1 VKKDPVCHMEVD
13 EKEALTTECDGET
26 FYFCSEGCR
35 EKFLHEKACKL
46 PRTSYDLIIIGGGPA
61 GLTAAVYAATLRMDA
76 FLITKDIGGQAI
88 DSTKVENY
96 MGYDFITGPELT
108 KRFQYQLIHSN
119 YIDHIISGVEKIEPV
134 ENGFNVT
141 TSNLQKYYTR
151 TIIIATGMT
160 RRKLKIP
167 GEEEFQRKG
176 VFYGNIQDFSFVQD
190 EDAVVVG
197 GGNSAVQI
205 VENLQTVA
213 KTIHLVSDS
222 ELKADPV
229 IIERIGK
236 FRNLRIHEGYMTVE
250 FRGEKT
256 LSSVII
262 RKKASD
268 ETLELPARGVFIAIG
283 LQPNSSIVSGL
294 CDLNKRGEIL
304 ISPDCSTSHPG
315 IFAAGDVTNAFGK
328 RIIIA
333 SGEGAKAAMAA
344 RQYLLDLR
352 KKDK

>member
-1 VKKDPVCHMEVD
+1 MEVD
-13 EKEALTTECDGET
+13 EHEALTTECDGET

-134 ENGFNVT
+134 EKGFYVT
-141 TSNLQKYYTR
+141 TSNLRKYYTK

-222 ELKADPV
+222 ELKADPA

-236 FRNLRIHEGYMTVE
+236 FGNLRIHEGYMTVE
-250 FRGEKT
+250 FRGKET
-256 LSSVII
+256 LSSVVI

-283 LQPNSSIVSGL
+283 LQPNSSLVSGL

-304 ISPDCSTSHPG
+304 INPDCSTSHPG